1 VVEAVADE
9 IQDVGL
15 AGGELQGHG
24 WYLFTFC
31 GENEEGKS
39 ERATEPAV
47 LPRVISP
54 DETSP
59 CCHAALPAEIRR

>member
-1 VVEAVADE
+1 VFQAVADE

-31 GENEEGKS
+31 GENEEEKD
-39 ERATEPAV
+39 ERRGAASV
-47 LPRVISP
+47 LLRAISA
-54 DETSP
+54 DETTP
-59 CCHAALPAEIRR
+59 CCHAALPAEIRP